1 MRGQRLVLT
10 DQTRRG
16 GSQSH
21 RGPGSPETRCH
32 DLRSAEE
39 NSVKINSSA
48 CQFTF
53 GGCFGSTMTRR
64 SPYLLSVLNIGASV
78 LTSHLSRMLSRWVSR
93 IMSRTCN
100 AQWRPRSGWRG
111 GVRSRYSAL
120 CLYWL
125 RAWEKSNVIIQSKGL
140 LCKCTWFGYLAKTAI
155 AGLLEGIKRK
165 ISSPPL
171 YHLTLY
177 TWSPCSYGTLTI

>member
-1 MRGQRLVLT
+1 MAHERSEAGFDWSDSQRRLT
-10 DQTRRG
+10 E
-16 GSQSH
+16 S
-21 RGPGSPETRCH
+21 PGARKSRDTLSWLEICSRK
-32 DLRSAEE
+32 D
-39 NSVKINSSA
+39 SVKINSSA

-53 GGCFGSTMTRR
+53 GGCLGSTMTRR

-125 RAWEKSNVIIQSKGL
+125 RAWEKSNVIIQSKGFYYVNALDSVTSQKL
-140 LCKCTWFGYLAKTAI
+140 LWRGYWR
-155 AGLLEGIKRK
+155 E
-165 ISSPPL
+165 
-171 YHLTLY
+171 
-177 TWSPCSYGTLTI
+177 

>member
-1 MRGQRLVLT
+1 MAHERSEAGF
-10 DQTRRG
+10 DW
-16 GSQSH
+16 SDSH
-21 RGPGSPETRCH
+21 RRLTESPGARKSRDTLSWLEIW
-32 DLRSAEE
+32 SG
-39 NSVKINSSA
+39 NKSVKFNKSKKCSA

-78 LTSHLSRMLSRWVSR
+78 LTSHLSRILSRCVSR

-120 CLYWL
+120 CLYLL
-125 RAWEKSNVIIQSKGL
+125 RAYWEKSNVIIQHRVKGS
-140 LCKCTWFGYLAKTAI
+140 I
-155 AGLLEGIKRK
+155 M
-165 ISSPPL
+165 
-171 YHLTLY
+171 
-177 TWSPCSYGTLTI
+177 

>member
-32 DLRSAEE
+32 DSRSGAE
-39 NSVKINSSA
+39 NDSVKINKSKLKV
-48 CQFTF
+48 Q
-53 GGCFGSTMTRR
+53 CFLIYLRRLFREHDDEEVAVFALCAEHRGLGADLAPVTMSRI
-64 SPYLLSVLNIGASV
+64 LSCC
-78 LTSHLSRMLSRWVSR
+78 VSR

-111 GVRSRYSAL
+111 VVRSRYSAL
-120 CLYWL
+120 CLYLL
-125 RAWEKSNVIIQSKGL
+125 RA
-140 LCKCTWFGYLAKTAI
+140 Y
-155 AGLLEGIKRK
+155 
-165 ISSPPL
+165 
-171 YHLTLY
+171 
-177 TWSPCSYGTLTI
+177 